1 MSNLKWFPFEGF
13 FLGSNKFSFI
23 FLPFQIM
30 LNSLHKYEP
39 RLHLVKVGANSQ
51 KKRISSFSFP
61 ETQFIAVTAYQNEE
75 VSVKVDTSSDQW
87 IKGAQ
92 STPAQRKNIFKNFFF
107 ISFRLLWDTCSKV
120 FNSDPKFTLNKIIC

>member
-1 MSNLKWFPFEGF
+1 MRFC

-23 FLPFQIM
+23 FLHFQIM

-87 IKGAQ
+87 IKGLWSAS
-92 STPAQRKNIFKNFFF
+92 STPAQRKNIFKIFFF

-120 FNSDPKFTLNKIIC
+120 FNSDQKFTLNKIPC

>member
-1 MSNLKWFPFEGF
+1 
-13 FLGSNKFSFI
+13 
-23 FLPFQIM
+23 M

-75 VSVKVDTSSDQW
+75 VSVKEDL
-87 IKGAQ
+87 
-92 STPAQRKNIFKNFFF
+92 QR
-107 ISFRLLWDTCSKV
+107 
-120 FNSDPKFTLNKIIC
+120 

>member
-1 MSNLKWFPFEGF
+1 
-13 FLGSNKFSFI
+13 
-23 FLPFQIM
+23 M

-75 VSVKVDTSSDQW
+75 VSVKEDLQRSSK
-87 IKGAQ
+87 IEFLKVH
-92 STPAQRKNIFKNFFF
+92 FKHLLNWKKKIILKFF
-107 ISFRLLWDTCSKV
+107 ISNKTRNIS
-120 FNSDPKFTLNKIIC
+120 PFTHVQ

>member
-1 MSNLKWFPFEGF
+1 
-13 FLGSNKFSFI
+13 
-23 FLPFQIM
+23 M

-75 VSVKVDTSSDQW
+75 VSVKEDLQPSSK
-87 IKGAQ
+87 IEFLKAHFKHLLKGEKK
-92 STPAQRKNIFKNFFF
+92 SSWNFLFELKPNI
-107 ISFRLLWDTCSKV
+107 SLLLHTRSKY
-120 FNSDPKFTLNKIIC
+120 SQIDPQIVP

>member
-1 MSNLKWFPFEGF
+1 
-13 FLGSNKFSFI
+13 
-23 FLPFQIM
+23 M

-75 VSVKVDTSSDQW
+75 VSVKEDLQRSSKIEFLKVHFKHLLNW
-87 IKGAQ
+87 KE
-92 STPAQRKNIFKNFFF
+92 NIILKFF
-107 ISFRLLWDTCSKV
+107 ISNKTRNIS
-120 FNSDPKFTLNKIIC
+120 PFTHVQ